1 MKNIGIYIHVPF
13 CAQKCAYCDFYS
25 LAGRDPAGYSKA
37 IINQIKS
44 YKGILADK
52 TVDTIFFGGGTPT
65 ILPADYIVEIM
76 SALRAYANVSS
87 DAEITIEAN
96 PGTIDGV
103 KLSKYRGA
111 GVNRLSLGLQSADDK
126 ELFMLSRIHT
136 KEQFESSFLLARME
150 GFENINIDLMY
161 ALPYQSIG
169 TLANSISYVVQMDPE
184 HVSFYGLKIE
194 ENTPFGRHPNIY
206 ATLPDEETQV
216 KMYLDSCLALEG
228 SGYKQYEISNFAKEG
243 YECRHNLKYW
253 NSLNYLGFGPGAH
266 SFYENHMFSYE
277 KDLDKF
283 MANAT
288 EPENIIDDNYEL
300 SYLEASVQYVML
312 AFRLARGVSKNDFA
326 NRFGMSFDANYLD
339 KMQRFIDGKLIIA
352 DKNGYRLSRRGMLV
366 SNYILS
372 EILDFG
378 EK

>member
-25 LAGRDPAGYSKA
+25 LAGRDPVGYSKA

-44 YKGILADK
+44 YRSILADK
-52 TVDTIFFGGGTPT
+52 TVDTVFFGGGTPT
-65 ILPADYIVEIM
+65 ILPANQITEIM
-76 SALRAYANVSS
+76 SALCAYTNVSNN
-87 DAEITIEAN
+87 AEITIEAN
-96 PGTIDGV
+96 PGTIDGE

-136 KEQFESSFLLARME
+136 REQFESSFLLARME

-169 TLANSISYVVQMDPE
+169 TLANSVSYAVQMNPE
-184 HVSFYGLKIE
+184 HISFYGLKIE
-194 ENTPFGRHPNIY
+194 ENTPFGKHPNIE

-216 KMYLDSCLALEG
+216 KMYLDSCLALEN

-253 NSLNYLGFGPGAH
+253 NSENYLGFGPGAH
-266 SFYENHMFSYE
+266 SFYENHMFSYV
-277 KDLDKF
+277 KNLDKF

-288 EPENIIDDNYEL
+288 EPENIIDDDYSL
-300 SYLEASVQYVML
+300 SYHEASVQYVML

-339 KMQRFIDGKLIIA
+339 KMQKFIDGKLIIA